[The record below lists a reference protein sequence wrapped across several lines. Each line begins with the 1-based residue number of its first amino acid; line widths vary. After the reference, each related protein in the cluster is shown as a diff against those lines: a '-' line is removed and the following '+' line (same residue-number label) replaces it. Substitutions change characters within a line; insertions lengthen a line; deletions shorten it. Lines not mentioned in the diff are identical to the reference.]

1 MKKEQMK
8 SIGSRLISGLLF
20 LMLFL
25 AFAAPSSAQV
35 VSKFSLVN
43 DSFISSAFEA
53 SEKSSYQFFTG
64 QLKTDPKTA
73 ENFYIDLSA
82 GYAFGAPLLSYINA
96 TELYVSPQLV
106 EKSKVIF
113 GRKLLDWSELDRRW
127 TLGIFEPTFLWNPLS
142 PKPQGLTGIFWS
154 FDEQFYGAHLF
165 LSSLYLPDQ
174 GPSFEIVNGRF
185 EKGNP
190 WFRRPPEFINL
201 NGVYTSIDYTIRTPE
216 MSEVIFRQSFAG
228 NLRVG
233 EKNGLRG
240 VFSLA
245 SMPSNQVAKTYKGVI
260 NTQELR
266 GEVEVIPVIY
276 EHILASGD
284 FVYEIENVE
293 GGVSVIYDNPS
304 QPTYSDGFTHP
315 KFSAATLVSPFVE
328 LRFRGSRSSVWKLG
342 LQALA
347 ISGSGVEDIGPDAS
361 EDRGSLTSRY
371 PFSQAVELYGAMS
384 LRFSKRQRIL
394 SKISYMQSDENK
406 FSVIKWN
413 NLWSLD
419 SHWDLITD
427 LVLVEAADVTRDN
440 QNDISQFK
448 NHDRLIIGAS
458 YAF

>member
-1 MKKEQMK
+1 MMKVPMK
-8 SIGSRLISGLLF
+8 SFWSRLISG
-20 LMLFL
+20 MLFSLLYL
-25 AFAAPSSAQV
+25 AVAQPAFGQV

-64 QLKTDPKTA
+64 QLKTEPKAA

-96 TELYVSPQLV
+96 TELYVSPHLV
-106 EKSKVIF
+106 DKSKVIF

-142 PKPQGLTGIFWS
+142 PKQQGLTGLFWS
-154 FDEQFYGAHLF
+154 LDEENYGAHLF

-201 NGVYTSIDYTIRTPE
+201 NGVYTSIDYTIHTPE

-228 NLRVG
+228 NVRVG

-245 SMPSNQVAKTYKGVI
+245 SMPSNQIAKTYKGVI
-260 NTQELR
+260 NTEELR
-266 GEVEVIPVIY
+266 GEVEVVPVIY
-276 EHILASGD
+276 EHVLVSGD
-284 FVYEIENVE
+284 FVYENENIET
-293 GGVSVIYDNPS
+293 GLSVIYDNPT

-315 KFSAATLVSPFVE
+315 KFTAATLVSPFAEV
-328 LRFRGSRSSVWKLG
+328 RFRGSRSSVWKLG
-342 LQALA
+342 VQALD
-347 ISGSGVEDIGPDAS
+347 ISGGGVEDEGPDAA
-361 EDRGSLTSRY
+361 EDRGALTSRY
-371 PFSQAVELYGAMS
+371 PFSRAVELYGAMS
-384 LRFSKRQRIL
+384 MRFSKRQRIL

-419 SHWDLITD
+419 SHWDLLTD
-427 LVLVEAADVTRDN
+427 LVLVEAADATRDN

-458 YAF
+458 YGF